1 MNFTMSIE
9 IDLVTHECMH
19 LLLRSPK
26 FMNSV
31 LVYIDVSANTK
42 KNWLGI
48 GLATLKAVGLTIID
62 KYSQIEIKRRKIMG
76 ISAFIY
82 ILCLLNYQYWS
93 AAFAS
98 IFSYPVYSNKYMK
111 SS

>member
-48 GLATLKAVGLTIID
+48 GLATLKAVGLAIID
-62 KYSQIEIKRRKIMG
+62 KYSQIEIKRKEDNG
-76 ISAFIY
+76 NKCIY
-82 ILCLLNYQYWS
+82 LYFLLVKLSILVSC
-93 AAFAS
+93 
-98 IFSYPVYSNKYMK
+98 IC
-111 SS
+111 